1 MLTDACFKEGLSATL
16 KPETSL
22 IGHFEKD
29 NNNDNHNNNN
39 DNNNNNNNSNNNK
52 HDNNI

>member
-1 MLTDACFKEGLSATL
+1 MLRDACFKEGLLATL

-22 IGHFEKD
+22 IGRFEND

-39 DNNNNNNNSNNNK
+39 DNNNNNNSNNNN